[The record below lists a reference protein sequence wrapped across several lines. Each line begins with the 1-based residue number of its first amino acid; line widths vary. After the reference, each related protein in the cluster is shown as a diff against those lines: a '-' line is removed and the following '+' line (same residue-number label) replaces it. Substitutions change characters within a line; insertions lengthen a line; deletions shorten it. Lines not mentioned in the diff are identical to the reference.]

1 MRGISI
7 WSGGKGINPLLKYLT
22 ENVKNVSI
30 LFYTPC
36 VSYIYFIFTF
46 MSSTRFVTL

>member
-22 ENVKNVSI
+22 QNVSI
-30 LFYTPC
+30 LFYILC
-36 VSYIYFIFTF
+36 VSYIYYIFTF
-46 MSSTRFVTL
+46 MSSTIFVAL